1 MIPEFM
7 KHPEWYV
14 WTKDSNHLLLIE
26 NAPDEAK
33 IAYQEYLDEL
43 KYEDDNGLNY

>member
-14 WTKDSNHLLLIE
+14 WTKDSSHLLLID
-26 NAPDEAK
+26 NAPEEAK
-33 IAYQEYLDEL
+33 VAYQKYLDEL
-43 KYEDDNGLNY
+43 KYCEDNELDF